1 MLFAF
6 MNILGLIISVDAQ
19 VPTEKTLLW
28 QVSGKGIAQPS
39 FLFGTIHLVCP
50 DDLIMPAIVSE
61 KFSTTM
67 ELFLELDLDDPDMMV
82 QMMKGMQM
90 KDTTIDQ
97 LLGERYEEVSS
108 LFQKFT
114 GMPLSMM
121 KSTKPF
127 MLMSLIYPSL
137 LGCAPASWET
147 EFQKLANEKNMQIK
161 GLEKLEE
168 QMAVFEKIPYK
179 IQSDMLANALLEADS
194 TKLQFTQMMALYKE
208 KDISKLNIDLD
219 DNLTD
224 YEGVLLNERNHNW
237 IPIIGEQA
245 KKMPTFFA
253 FGAAHLGG
261 EKGIINLLRKSGFS
275 VKPIYYK

>member
-1 MLFAF
+1 
-6 MNILGLIISVDAQ
+6 MNVLGLIISIDAQ

-28 QVSGKGIAQPS
+28 QVSGNGIREPS
-39 FLFGTIHLVCP
+39 YLFGTIHLVCP
-50 DDLIMPAIVSE
+50 DDLIVPEMVAE
-61 KFSTTM
+61 KFSTAK
-67 ELFLELDLDDPDMMV
+67 ELFLELDLDDPNMMV

-97 LLGERYEEVSS
+97 LLGDKYEEVSG
-108 LFQKFT
+108 LFQKHT

-147 EFQKLANEKNMQIK
+147 EFQKMANRKNMEIK
-161 GLEKLEE
+161 GLEKLED

-179 IQSDMLANALLEADS
+179 VQSDMVANALLEADS
-194 TKLQFTQMMALYKE
+194 AKLQFSQMMSLYKE
-208 KDISKLNIDLD
+208 KDITKLNIDLD

-275 VKPIYYK
+275 VKPIYY